1 MRAGHLAHVVKP
13 LVRATLCSIALGA
26 ALVACGST
34 TPTLAPATV
43 AAQSADPSAAAV
55 VETPSARPAAPS
67 EPPAA
72 TGPSGSTPPP
82 AASPGPTASPPPPT
96 PPAADPDP
104 WTSRSSKRFAY
115 RMSYP
120 ADWAF
125 KAGNRR
131 FADAYYGFDGTAL
144 FASRAKNNGL
154 TLKRLS
160 SALTR
165 YLPDIAGVKRF
176 KIDHNRPARL
186 GPLKAR
192 RIEFNYRYKGKRY
205 WAVGYL
211 AVKGGSYYWVDLE
224 TTTKT
229 DAEDRALAARFARS
243 FRPR

>member
-1 MRAGHLAHVVKP
+1 MRAGHWVHPTMP
-13 LVRATLCSIALGA
+13 LIRAMLCSLALGA
-26 ALVACGST
+26 GVVACGST
-34 TPTLAPATV
+34 TPTQAP
-43 AAQSADPSAAAV
+43 AAV
-55 VETPSARPAAPS
+55 VETPTPTPAAPS
-67 EPPAA
+67 EAPATTEPAGSEPATEAPAA
-72 TGPSGSTPPP
+72 TPAPTTSPGATVSPPPSTPP
-82 AASPGPTASPPPPT
+82 AV
-96 PPAADPDP
+96 DPDP
-104 WTSRSSKRFAY
+104 WASRTSKRFAY

-125 KAGNRR
+125 KAGNRKY
-131 FADAYYGFDGTAL
+131 ADSYYGFGGTAL

-176 KIDHNRPARL
+176 KIDRNRPAKL

-192 RIEFNYRYKGKRY
+192 RIEFNYRYRGKRY

-211 AVKGGSYYWVDLE
+211 AVKGGNYYWVDLE
-224 TTTKT
+224 TTART
-229 DAEDRALAARFARS
+229 DAADRALAARFARS